1 MNLLLLDAQSP
12 QGAYIAALQAIC
24 VALIGATSAVIVALA
39 GKKKELK
46 QVESEKKSLLD
57 ELDRQ
62 SDALGGFGALRLEF
76 SRIEAEFV
84 ELCEVSEIDRI
95 IVLCAW
101 NGATDAKY
109 STAVWQFRQG
119 YSTSTNYLRVA
130 LDGDYSSRLAS
141 CKYAPQH
148 FLTKDLPAGCLIRE
162 IYESEG
168 ITESVWIFLDR
179 QFKPDGTA
187 LNTFMSFSAKRG
199 PITPKTLT
207 LCKLLADQ
215 VKALCRL

>member
-1 MNLLLLDAQSP
+1 MNLFLLDVQSP
-12 QGAYIAALQAIC
+12 QHVYIAALQAIC
-24 VALIGATSAVIVALA
+24 VALIGAISAVIVALV

-46 QVESEKKSLLD
+46 QIESEKKSLLD

-84 ELCEVSEIDRI
+84 ELCEGSEIDRI

-179 QFKPDGTA
+179 QLKPDGTA

-215 VKALCRL
+215 VKALCRI